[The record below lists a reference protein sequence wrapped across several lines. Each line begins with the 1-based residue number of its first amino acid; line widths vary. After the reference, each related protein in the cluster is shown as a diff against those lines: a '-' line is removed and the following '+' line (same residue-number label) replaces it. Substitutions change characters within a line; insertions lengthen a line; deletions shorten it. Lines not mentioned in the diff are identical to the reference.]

1 MIEKITN
8 EDREKQEFE
17 LLDNVIDK
25 LNEIIDW
32 INNQQRFVYDNKY

>member
-32 INNQQRFVYDNKY
+32 INSQ

>member
-32 INNQQRFVYDNKY
+32 INSK

>member
-1 MIEKITN
+1 MIEKITK

-32 INNQQRFVYDNKY
+32 INNQ